1 MSLLYEPSVADLTA
15 HYFDNPVDFYH
26 APQES
31 LNRLSYA
38 QYATLKE
45 MDALW
50 KNVPPPVEPAWWP
63 WLIQHGTAKS
73 MTTFHSWGNSLDES
87 SLHAMASREYKEK
100 KAIVPDSLYREAIEV
115 FQDHDKKPHAYE
127 LIAGAHIKS
136 RLSMLLE
143 SQVAR
148 QWAKESNGD
157 NLLHCLVRQEWID
170 GLKLARAVC
179 DEQAMNHRGQT
190 PAMLAQELETA
201 CFIKSAPTRKN
212 SFGDTPV
219 SVSPIKKTVSKKPP
233 PNQTSFDF

>member
-45 MDALW
+45 MDSLW
-50 KNVPPPVEPAWWP
+50 KNVPPPVEPTWWP

-143 SQVAR
+143 SQ
-148 QWAKESNGD
+148 
-157 NLLHCLVRQEWID
+157 
-170 GLKLARAVC
+170 
-179 DEQAMNHRGQT
+179 
-190 PAMLAQELETA
+190 
-201 CFIKSAPTRKN
+201 KSWCCPFFTFSIYLFAFVLPLGFFTL
-212 SFGDTPV
+212 
-219 SVSPIKKTVSKKPP
+219 KKTVSLRLI
-233 PNQTSFDF
+233 TFDFSFFALAKQKNPFRVSPLHSF